1 LRRPCLNLHDNQIHL
16 ILAIFDKICFKY
28 NFPNKHI
35 LAYYLLLVSIR
46 NEREHAMMDSYIKLT
61 PDDQRSFRMYC
72 LTNNLV
78 NYYKEKDHILI
89 EGLFTL
95 YARELIRKLERKQ
108 EK

>member
-1 LRRPCLNLHDNQIHL
+1 
-16 ILAIFDKICFKY
+16 
-28 NFPNKHI
+28 
-35 LAYYLLLVSIR
+35 
-46 NEREHAMMDSYIKLT
+46 MDSYIKLT